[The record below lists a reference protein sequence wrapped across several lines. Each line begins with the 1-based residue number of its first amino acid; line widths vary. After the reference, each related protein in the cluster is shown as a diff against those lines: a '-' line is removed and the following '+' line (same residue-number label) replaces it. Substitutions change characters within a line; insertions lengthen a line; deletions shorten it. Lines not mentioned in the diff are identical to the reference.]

1 MGVNR
6 SESSGYRYHI
16 GNHQESSSYRFPTA
30 GNTQRD
36 QRSNSNSSVNR
47 PSGAYGYNVAHNSR
61 EKRQL
66 RHNSS
71 HENLGRDGGSGKH
84 LSARKR
90 HSPKDGSGDEDV
102 RSTKMTKSDS
112 CPIRGC
118 RGDFSLRHTL
128 RSHLPEVMNLRVPV
142 HDNLT
147 RRRLGFLLAMGAR
160 VIRE

>member
-6 SESSGYRYHI
+6 GELSGYQYHTGDHQQEFFGY
-16 GNHQESSSYRFPTA
+16 GNHQESSSRRFPTA

-47 PSGAYGYNVAHNSR
+47 PGGAYGYNVAHNSR

-66 RHNSS
+66 RHRSS
-71 HENLGRDGGSGKH
+71 HENLGRDGRSGKH

-90 HSPKDGSGDEDV
+90 HALRDGSGDEGI
-102 RSTKMTKSDS
+102 RSTKMTKYES

-118 RGDFSLRHTL
+118 RGDFSLRH
-128 RSHLPEVMNLRVPV
+128 
-142 HDNLT
+142 
-147 RRRLGFLLAMGAR
+147 
-160 VIRE
+160 I